1 MDSEENFKFKV
12 VPLSPKQ
19 EDNIISNRLLII
31 GGLKEFKKQN
41 LSLTKCNKYG
51 IIHMIRQID
60 GYHYYPITYK
70 LFVLLK
76 KEVPEELDGLQINEG
91 YFMNSNLR
99 TKFNKLFKQKNIKD
113 KNGKLESIQIE
124 HLKGGI
130 KKLVLRIINPK
141 TELTKIEDLE
151 VLHRNHTLCC
161 YKLKSESNID
171 ERTNLDEI
179 DLAPKNMGK

>member
-1 MDSEENFKFKV
+1 
-12 VPLSPKQ
+12 
-19 EDNIISNRLLII
+19 
-31 GGLKEFKKQN
+31 
-41 LSLTKCNKYG
+41 
-51 IIHMIRQID
+51 MIRQID
-60 GYHYYPITYK
+60 GYHYYPIIYK

-130 KKLVLRIINPK
+130 KKLV
-141 TELTKIEDLE
+141 
-151 VLHRNHTLCC
+151 
-161 YKLKSESNID
+161 
-171 ERTNLDEI
+171 
-179 DLAPKNMGK
+179 